1 MNELIPIKAACIGG
15 EEINAVNARDLYAA
29 LGIKKDFSTWVKAQ
43 IERAGFI
50 EGVDYIKIAEK
61 SSSPKKGS
69 GIQGRIDYFVTIPA
83 AKEICMMA
91 QTPKGKEV
99 RLYFIECER
108 KLKEVQAIQIPQ
120 SLPEAL
126 RLAANLAEQKM
137 QLEAQIKEAAPK
149 VGFSDTVQ
157 KSFGDMLIR
166 EAAKTLG
173 LNPTF
178 LFDWLRARGWIN
190 KKNEPYQEYCKRG
203 VIRPR
208 LSPYEHPEKG
218 PIVSVTAH
226 ITPKGLYR
234 IYATLLKEG
243 LVKRNDQLE
252 LSFK

>member
-1 MNELIPIKAACIGG
+1 MTELIPINSATIGG
-15 EEINAVNARDLYAA
+15 EEINAVNARELHAF
-29 LGIKKDFSTWVKAQ
+29 LEVGKDFSTWIKDRIKKYGFDEGIDFAKIDSPVSGNQ
-43 IERAGFI
+43 RGGDRRSIEY
-50 EGVDYIKIAEK
+50 YI
-61 SSSPKKGS
+61 SLSM
-69 GIQGRIDYFVTIPA
+69 
-83 AKEICMMA
+83 AKELAMVERNA
-91 QTPKGKEV
+91 KGKEA
-99 RLYFIECER
+99 RLYFIDCEK
-108 KLKEVQAIQIPQ
+108 KLKEAKASQIPQ

-126 RLAANLAEQKM
+126 RLAADLAEQKM
-137 QLEAQIKEAAPK
+137 QLEAQIREDAPK

-190 KKNEPYQEYCKRG
+190 KKNEPYQEYCKQG

-208 LSPYEHPEKG
+208 ISPYDHPEKG
-218 PIVSVTAH
+218 PSVSVTAH

-234 IYATLLKEG
+234 IYSMLRKEG
-243 LVKRNDQLE
+243 RVARNDQLE

>member
-1 MNELIPIKAACIGG
+1 MSELIPIKPATIGG

-29 LGIKKDFSTWVKAQ
+29 LGIKKDFSNWVKAQ
-43 IERAGFI
+43 IERAGFV
-50 EGVDYIKIAEK
+50 EGIDYLKIAEK
-61 SSSPKKGS
+61 SSSPKKAS
-69 GIQGRIDYFVTIPA
+69 GIQGRIDYFFTIPA

-108 KLKEVQAIQIPQ
+108 KLKEVQAVQIPQ

-137 QLEAQIKEAAPK
+137 QLEARIKEDAPK

-166 EAAKTLG
+166 EAAKALG

-178 LFDWLRARGWIN
+178 LFDWLRERGWIN
-190 KKNEPYQEYCKRG
+190 KKNEPYQAYCQQG

-208 LSPYEHPEKG
+208 VSPYEHPEKG
-218 PIVSVTAH
+218 PSISITAH
-226 ITPKGLYR
+226 ITPKGLFR
-234 IYATLLKEG
+234 IYTALLKEG

-252 LSFK
+252 MSFK